1 MKTPNATET
10 AVKYAIE
17 NERLKL
23 LAKVKESKTLEEVKD
38 YLESLLKA

>member
-17 NERLKL
+17 NERLKT
-23 LAKVKESKTLEEVKD
+23 LAVVKEAKTLEEVQS
-38 YLESLLKA
+38 YLENLLKA